1 MKVHGE
7 GLADGSKSSN
17 SDSDESELDLDD
29 ELDGDDLDDDVL
41 SRKASSDNNR
51 LTSIGRRSNGKQKR
65 ASLNSDGAEEDD
77 DEEDEDDEEDD
88 EDDDEEDD
96 DLADAEDENS
106 MKGLNGVKIEL
117 KREYSPEQNGDGKR
131 AYTRR
136 NVQRGLGGA
145 PKAVGVRKPKKKLL
159 MADNEASPI
168 ASVQQTLTPG
178 KRGRKPRQV
187 HLQDVQ
193 PAAEAVKPEQLAVG
207 HRQAVQ
213 TAAENSTGGP
223 QINPLALSGAAGTPT
238 YYPLGNYAASRGH
251 YGSSGSSNNN
261 GSNQVSSNYASP
273 SSQAQCN
280 LTVAPPATDQYG
292 RHHYSASQI
301 NQDSSSS
308 PSTTTAAAAAA
319 TATSN
324 SSAAPTTERQTSL
337 SGSMGQ
343 QGQHHQQQQH
353 QHGSQQL
360 SSPAGGQTN
369 GSSPQATLSE
379 W

>member
-17 SDSDESELDLDD
+17 SDTDESELDLDD

-41 SRKASSDNNR
+41 SRKVSSDNR
-51 LTSIGRRSNGKQKR
+51 LTGIGRRSNGKQKR

-77 DEEDEDDEEDD
+77 DEEEEEEEDEDEEDDEED
-88 EDDDEEDD
+88 E
-96 DLADAEDENS
+96 DLADAEEENTI
-106 MKGLNGVKIEL
+106 KGLNGVKMEL

-136 NVQRGLGGA
+136 NIQRGLGA
-145 PKAVGVRKPKKKLL
+145 PKAGVRKPKKKLL

-168 ASVQQTLTPG
+168 ASVQQTPTPG

-187 HLQDVQ
+187 HLQDAQ
-193 PAAEAVKPEQLAVG
+193 SAGEDMKSGEQAVAVG

-213 TAAENSTGGP
+213 AADNSSGGS

-238 YYPLGNYAASRGH
+238 YYPLGSYAAGRGH
-251 YGSSGSSNNN
+251 YGGGGGGGSNNN

-308 PSTTTAAAAAA
+308 PSTTTTAAA

-324 SSAAPTTERQTSL
+324 SSAAATTERQTSL
-337 SGSMGQ
+337 SSSMGQ
-343 QGQHHQQQQH
+343 QGQQHHQQH